1 MMSSLRVPFR
11 AREWSLALLAAG
23 LAWLPWW
30 TGTMELLERP
40 VSDLLLRLP
49 HPGGAADGAFAAVV
63 IDDPSIAEVGS
74 LPWRREVVAKLVHAA
89 RTAGARAVVLDLI
102 LSEPSDERSDAAL
115 ADALEEGPS
124 TVAAVIAPDGSWLLP
139 LERFGGASRAAH
151 AHAEISSDGV
161 VRVVSATKQAT
172 GLSLPAL
179 SAAAARLA
187 GWEGALEPGAG
198 LRPDFREAPAAVP
211 RYPATELLAGTIP
224 AGALDGK
231 VVLIGLAASGSGD
244 QFVVP
249 VGPRGRP
256 QPGVLVHAAVAASIL
271 RGGLLSPANGWTVL
285 ALAWLAAFAVQ
296 RARSLADRLDL
307 RALAAVVAVAAIT
320 ALAALWAAGVVLPLV
335 TIVLAA
341 GISTAGREAVES
353 REARRETTAVLAAL
367 LEQTPAGARAALPRG
382 VPKQLELARRLQRE
396 IARDGELRRAL
407 LDGLAEGVVLWDDG
421 GRPLL
426 ANRAIA
432 SLWGAPPLAGEVAEG
447 TIERGGR
454 QLEVGIRPITEG
466 SIGLMRDVTAQ
477 RELERSRRETQRL
490 VSHELK
496 TPLASIAGF
505 GAMLER
511 YELDREEQRRVA
523 GLIRGEADRLGRM
536 VVSFLDLERLGSG
549 RWPAERRLLDLS
561 NLAARRC
568 QSLEASRDGAVLRF
582 DAPAAATI
590 LADPELVER
599 LVDNLVGNALKFSPA
614 GAPVEVTVGSDPAG
628 VSLQV
633 RDRGPGIPEEALPR
647 LFERFFRVPGSST
660 PGTGLGLALV
670 REIAEWHGAEIRVSS
685 AFRQG
690 STFTVIFPAAGERS
704 EVDGVETAGR

>member
-23 LAWLPWW
+23 LVWLPWW
-30 TGTMELLERP
+30 AGALDPLERP

-49 HPGGAADGAFAAVV
+49 HPGRAADGAFAAVV
-63 IDDPSIAEVGS
+63 IDDPSIATVGP
-74 LPWRREVVAKLVHAA
+74 LPWPREIVGELVHAA
-89 RTAGARAVVLDLI
+89 RAAGARAVVLDLI

-115 ADALEEGPS
+115 AAALEEGPS

-139 LERFGGASRAAH
+139 LERFGGASHAAH

-161 VRVVSATKQAT
+161 VRVVSATKQAS
-172 GLSLPAL
+172 GMSLPAL
-179 SAAAARLA
+179 SAAAARHA
-187 GWEGALEPGAG
+187 GWGGALEPGAG
-198 LRPDFREAPAAVP
+198 LRPDFREAPAAIP
-211 RYPATELLAGTIP
+211 RYPASELLAGTIT
-224 AGALDGK
+224 AGELDGK

-271 RGGLLSPANGWTVL
+271 RGGILSPAKGWAVL
-285 ALAWLAAFAVQ
+285 TAAWLAAFGVQ
-296 RARSLADRLDL
+296 RARTLADRLDL

-320 ALAALWAAGVVLPLV
+320 ALAVLWAAGLVLPLV
-335 TIVLAA
+335 AILLAA
-341 GISTAGREAVES
+341 GISTAGREALES
-353 REARRETTAVLAAL
+353 RDARRETTAVLAAL
-367 LEQTPAGARAALPRG
+367 LEQTPAGASAALPQG

-426 ANRAIA
+426 ANRAVA
-432 SLWGAPPLAGEVAEG
+432 SLWGAPPLAGEIAEG

-454 QLEVGIRPITEG
+454 QLEVGIRPITG
-466 SIGLMRDVTAQ
+466 GAIGLMRDVTVQ

-505 GAMLER
+505 GGMLER
-511 YELDREEQRRVA
+511 YQLDRDEQRRVA

-536 VVSFLDLERLGSG
+536 VVSFLELERLGSG
-549 RWPAERRLLDLS
+549 RWPAERRPLDFAALV
-561 NLAARRC
+561 ARRC
-568 QSLEASRDGAVLRF
+568 QSLAASREGAVLRL
-582 DAPAAATI
+582 DAPAATTI
-590 LADPELVER
+590 LGDTELVER
-599 LVDNLVGNALKFSPA
+599 MVDNLVGNALKFSPV
-614 GAPVEVTVGSDPAG
+614 GAAIQVAVESGPAG
-628 VSLQV
+628 VSLSV
-633 RDRGPGIPEEALPR
+633 RDHGPGIPEEALPR
-647 LFERFFRVPGSST
+647 LFERFFRVPGSSA

-670 REIAEWHGAEIRVSS
+670 REIAEWHGAEIQVES
-685 AFRQG
+685 ALGKG
-690 STFTVIFPAAGERS
+690 STFTVLFPAAERS
-704 EVDGVETAGR
+704 AGDAAERAGG

>member
-1 MMSSLRVPFR
+1 
-11 AREWSLALLAAG
+11 
-23 LAWLPWW
+23 
-30 TGTMELLERP
+30 MELLERP
-40 VSDLLLRLP
+40 VTDLLMRLP
-49 HPGGAADGAFAAVV
+49 HPGRATDGAFPVVV
-63 IDDPSIAEVGS
+63 IDDPSIAVVGA
-74 LPWRREVVAKLVHAA
+74 LPWSRQVVGELVHAA
-89 RTAGARAVVLDLI
+89 RAAGARAVVLDLI

-115 ADALEEGPS
+115 ADALGEGPS

-161 VRVVSATKQAT
+161 VRVVSATKQAS

-179 SAAAARLA
+179 SAAAARHA
-187 GWEGALEPGAG
+187 GWGGALEPGAG
-198 LRPDFREAPAAVP
+198 LRPDFREAPAAIP
-211 RYPATELLAGTIP
+211 RYPAAGLLAGAIP
-224 AGALDGK
+224 AGALDGR

-256 QPGVLVHAAVAASIL
+256 QPGVLVHASAAASIL

-285 ALAWLAAFAVQ
+285 AVAWLAAFSVQ

-307 RALAAVVAVAAIT
+307 RALAAVVAVAAII
-320 ALAALWAAGVVLPLV
+320 ALAALWAVGVVLPLV
-335 TIVLAA
+335 TMILAA
-341 GISTAGREAVES
+341 GISTATREAMES
-353 REARRETTAVLAAL
+353 RDARRETTAVLAAL
-367 LEQTPAGARAALPRG
+367 LEQTPASARSALPRG

-426 ANRAIA
+426 ANRAVA
-432 SLWGAPPLAGEVAEG
+432 HLWGAPPLAGEVAG
-447 TIERGGR
+447 GAIERAGR
-454 QLEVGIRPITEG
+454 QLEIEIRPITEG
-466 SIGLMRDVTAQ
+466 SVGLMRDVTAQ

-505 GAMLER
+505 GSMLER
-511 YELDREEQRRVA
+511 YELDRDEQRRVA
-523 GLIRGEADRLGRM
+523 GLICGEADRLGRM
-536 VVSFLDLERLGSG
+536 VVSFLELERLGSG

-561 NLAARRC
+561 ELVARRC
-568 QSLEASRDGAVLRF
+568 RSLEASREGAVLRL

-590 LADPELVER
+590 LGDPELVER

-614 GAPVEVTVGSDPAG
+614 GVPVEVTVEIRPRRCQPDGSRSRARHPRGGAAAPLRALLQGAGECRAGNRPRPRTGARGRRVARRRDPRLERARAG
-628 VSLQV
+628 LHLH
-633 RDRGPGIPEEALPR
+633 GALPGR
-647 LFERFFRVPGSST
+647 RKEHWRCRRACWWLMTIARCSS
-660 PGTGLGLALV
+660 
-670 REIAEWHGAEIRVSS
+670 
-685 AFRQG
+685 
-690 STFTVIFPAAGERS
+690 
-704 EVDGVETAGR
+704 